1 MVVCPYNGTLP
12 KSLRKILMH
21 LSERTLEL
29 FYSVK
34 SKNAI
39 FCAKKKGGGIVI
51 HSHILQHLSI
61 RFD

>member
-12 KSLRKILMH
+12 KTLRKISMH

-29 FYSVK
+29 FYSVN

-39 FCAKKKGGGIVI
+39 FCEKKKGGDSYTWLVTFFNIY
-51 HSHILQHLSI
+51 Q
-61 RFD
+61 

>member
-12 KSLRKILMH
+12 KTLRKISMH

-29 FYSVK
+29 FYSVN

-39 FCAKKKGGGIVI
+39 FCEKKGGGIVI
-51 HSHILQHLSI
+51 
-61 RFD
+61 RG